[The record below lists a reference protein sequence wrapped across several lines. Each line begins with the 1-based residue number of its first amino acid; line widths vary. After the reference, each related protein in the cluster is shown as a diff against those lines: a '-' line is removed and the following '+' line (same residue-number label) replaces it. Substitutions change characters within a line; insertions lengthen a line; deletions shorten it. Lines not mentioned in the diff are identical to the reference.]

1 MVLPDIVYLPA
12 VMLLAMV
19 VVTGVALPVAVPF
32 AASIGHSS
40 VSQMAA
46 AFAVLIGTV
55 VATLTTWFGF
65 RASRRAL
72 PTGRFLGFSS
82 RIWSVAIPLAYFT
95 GVAFGIY
102 LCVLFY
108 V

>member
-1 MVLPDIVYLPA
+1 
-12 VMLLAMV
+12 MLLVMI

-32 AASIGHSS
+32 AANIGHSS
-40 VSQMAA
+40 AAQLAA
-46 AFAVLIGTV
+46 AFGVLIGTV

-65 RASRRAL
+65 RAARRAL
-72 PTGRFLGFSS
+72 PNGRFLGFSS

-95 GVAFGIY
+95 GIAFGIY